1 MLIGDDTCSA
11 FNGAPCAIAVAPR
24 DYAVADRPLTRIG
37 VGYDDG
43 PESRRALAAARRI
56 AARTGATI
64 TALWVLSLD
73 DVRHQAPLPADWPS
87 ATAALIDQ
95 AQRTLDAIEGVE
107 GEVVDGGP
115 REELTKLADRVDLLI
130 VGSRGY
136 GPVGSVFHGSV
147 SSYLER
153 HAASALLVL
162 PRDLDESPSSGAPS
176 AQEHATTT
184 VTGTG

>member
-1 MLIGDDTCSA
+1 
-11 FNGAPCAIAVAPR
+11 
-24 DYAVADRPLTRIG
+24 
-37 VGYDDG
+37 
-43 PESRRALAAARRI
+43 
-56 AARTGATI
+56 
-64 TALWVLSLD
+64 
-73 DVRHQAPLPADWPS
+73 
-87 ATAALIDQ
+87 
-95 AQRTLDAIEGVE
+95 
-107 GEVVDGGP
+107 VVDGGP